1 MKTLEEI
8 ERSGKNM
15 LLPADVADY
24 LGCDPQSIRLP
35 GVPCRRRR
43 PGLPM
48 YRDRQPLSFPAG
60 GLRPLLPGH
69 ERGGPGM
76 NREIPDYARQIL
88 ANQLAIAKAL
98 YFTISGDW
106 SMETRRDVMT
116 GLKLAQKGS
125 FEMLQRCEESK
136 EGQA

>member
-1 MKTLEEI
+1 M
-8 ERSGKNM
+8 S
-15 LLPADVADY
+15 
-24 LGCDPQSIRLP
+24 
-35 GVPCRRRR
+35 
-43 PGLPM
+43 
-48 YRDRQPLSFPAG
+48 
-60 GLRPLLPGH
+60 
-69 ERGGPGM
+69 
-76 NREIPDYARQIL
+76 REIPDYARQIL

-116 GLKLAQKGS
+116 CLKLAQKGS

>member
-1 MKTLEEI
+1 
-8 ERSGKNM
+8 
-15 LLPADVADY
+15 
-24 LGCDPQSIRLP
+24 
-35 GVPCRRRR
+35 
-43 PGLPM
+43 
-48 YRDRQPLSFPAG
+48 
-60 GLRPLLPGH
+60 
-69 ERGGPGM
+69 M
-76 NREIPDYARQIL
+76 NREIPDYACQIL

-106 SMETRRDVMT
+106 SMETRLDVMT

>member
-1 MKTLEEI
+1 M
-8 ERSGKNM
+8 S
-15 LLPADVADY
+15 
-24 LGCDPQSIRLP
+24 
-35 GVPCRRRR
+35 
-43 PGLPM
+43 
-48 YRDRQPLSFPAG
+48 
-60 GLRPLLPGH
+60 
-69 ERGGPGM
+69 
-76 NREIPDYARQIL
+76 REIPDYASQIL

-125 FEMLQRCEESK
+125 FEMLQRCEDPE

>member
-1 MKTLEEI
+1 
-8 ERSGKNM
+8 
-15 LLPADVADY
+15 
-24 LGCDPQSIRLP
+24 
-35 GVPCRRRR
+35 
-43 PGLPM
+43 
-48 YRDRQPLSFPAG
+48 
-60 GLRPLLPGH
+60 
-69 ERGGPGM
+69 M

-106 SMETRRDVMT
+106 SMETRRDVVT

-136 EGQA
+136 EGQE